1 MIELFCQSDID
12 RFKKVNQAYPKVFAA
27 YLQARFNE
35 LKKCLEEFFEE
46 EGEFNLKEFGHM
58 VILEKS
64 DDLRNLSEVGLN
76 ACEQGLFGDV
86 PEAVCLIECPDFS
99 LYEVQTA
106 YNNDYMMQFY
116 LPVGEFEDL
125 YPEFK
130 AYLKK
135 WLHGKRVFKPENKS
149 NDK

>member
-12 RFKKVNQAYPKVFAA
+12 RFKHDNRTYPKAFAE

-35 LKKCLEEFFEE
+35 LKKCLNEFFEE
-46 EGEFNLKEFGHM
+46 DGEFNLKEFGHM
-58 VILEKS
+58 VVLEKS

-76 ACEQGLFGDV
+76 ACDQGLFGDV
-86 PEAVCLIECPDFS
+86 PEEVCLIEGPDFS
-99 LYEVQTA
+99 LYEIQTA
-106 YNNDYMMQFY
+106 YSNDYMMQFY
-116 LPVGEFEDL
+116 LPVGVFEDL
-125 YPEFK
+125 YPELK
-130 AYLKK
+130 VYLKK